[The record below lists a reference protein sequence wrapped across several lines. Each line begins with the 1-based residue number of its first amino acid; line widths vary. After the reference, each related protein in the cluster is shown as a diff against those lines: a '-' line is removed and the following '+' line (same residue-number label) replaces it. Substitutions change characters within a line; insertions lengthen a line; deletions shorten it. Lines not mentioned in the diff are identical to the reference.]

1 MEVVRPAKD
10 SRRNRH
16 WFVVFSE
23 EKMQALNRFFKC
35 QSGASLVEY
44 AVALVVVTLVA
55 GFILAIGSDI
65 GAVIDASAGAF

>member
-1 MEVVRPAKD
+1 
-10 SRRNRH
+10 
-16 WFVVFSE
+16 
-23 EKMQALNRFFKC
+23 MQALNRFFKC